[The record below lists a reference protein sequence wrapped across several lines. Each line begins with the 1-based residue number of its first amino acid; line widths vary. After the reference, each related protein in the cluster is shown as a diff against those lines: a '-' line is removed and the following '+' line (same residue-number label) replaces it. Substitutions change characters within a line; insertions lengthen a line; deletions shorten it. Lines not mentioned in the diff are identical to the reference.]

1 MKKLNKKLRL
11 DRETVRRL
19 DPREI
24 PAAALANAHGGNRV
38 ADNVGIDWTGCMSEC
53 TEC

>member
-1 MKKLNKKLRL
+1 MKKLDKKLRL
-11 DRETVRRL
+11 DRETLCRL
-19 DPREI
+19 NPREVST
-24 PAAALANAHGGNRV
+24 ADLANARGGNRL